1 MPAPRIRPPGDE
13 MAGAGN
19 TKIWKPRNGSTG
31 IGTGTA
37 FDADVLI
44 VGAGPTG
51 LALARE
57 LHSLGIAAMIV
68 DRAPDAVHESRA
80 LAIQARTLEVL
91 DRNSLADDLVTAGN
105 PAGTLML
112 HSRAGRIHTVPLF
125 DEAIG
130 DTRFPFLLFLSQA
143 GTERVLVDR
152 LASAGVGIRRGLTL
166 TGLSQD
172 DDGVTCTLE
181 SPGVPPRTVR
191 TRYVVGCDG
200 AHSATRHLAGIGFTG
215 RAFPQRFLLADLEA
229 DGLEPG
235 RVHVYL
241 AGAGPLFLFPLGS
254 PAGWRLLV
262 MLPRGSRTGPVSLS
276 LAQAAVT
283 RYTGADIVVHDPVW
297 LTEFSISSRLAD
309 SFRRGRVFLAGDA
322 AHIHSPAGAQGMNT
336 GIQDAVNLGW
346 KLALVCR
353 GAAGAELLASYE
365 RERLP
370 VARSVLAMTD
380 RAFRVATSRH
390 PVLRGL
396 RAGPVTPVAALLL
409 RSPLLRRAGFRLV
422 SELGIRYPHG
432 PRRAERG
439 APAGEPTEGAPRL
452 TRGPRPGER
461 FPQPGMGM
469 MPLFPVGTAVVGT
482 AAAGTAAAGGAGRPP
497 VFRLLLCGPAAAW
510 SDEWSERRLRD
521 FQARWAHLLTVHL
534 TPSAPRSRWSA
545 APRPAT
551 SSRRRPGAAHYL
563 VRWDGYVGYRSA
575 GTDLDGVA
583 AHLLA
588 FGARPLTRT

>member
-1 MPAPRIRPPGDE
+1 
-13 MAGAGN
+13 MAGN
-19 TKIWKPRNGSTG
+19 R
-31 IGTGTA
+31 IGTGTI

-57 LHSLGIAAMIV
+57 LHTHGVTAMIV
-68 DRAPDAVHESRA
+68 DRAADAAHESRA

-91 DRNSLADDLVTAGN
+91 ARNGLADDLVSAGN
-105 PAGTLML
+105 PTGTLLL
-112 HSRAGRIHTVPLF
+112 HGRGRRRRGSLSAAPAHAVSLF
-125 DEAIG
+125 DEALFDEALLDEALLDEAIG

-172 DDGVTCTLE
+172 DDGVTCTLD

-200 AHSATRHLAGIGFTG
+200 AHSATRHLAGIGFSG

-241 AGAGPLFLFPLGS
+241 SGAGPLFLFPLGS

-262 MLPRGSRTGPVSLS
+262 MLPPGSRTGPVTLA

-283 RYTGADIVVHDPVW
+283 RYTRDTIVLHDPVW
-297 LTEFSISSRLAD
+297 LTEFTISSRLAD
-309 SFRRGRVFLAGDA
+309 TFARGRVFLAGDA

-353 GAAGAELLASYE
+353 GAADPALLGSYE
-365 RERLP
+365 QERLP
-370 VARSVLAMTD
+370 VARSVLAGTN
-380 RAFRVATSRH
+380 RAFTVATSQH

-396 RAGPVTPVAALLL
+396 RAGPAVPVAALLL
-409 RSPLLRRAGFRLV
+409 RSRMARRTGFRLI
-422 SELGIRYPHG
+422 SELGIHY
-432 PRRAERG
+432 RRSSLSVDG
-439 APAGEPTEGAPRL
+439 VPSL
-452 TRGPRPGER
+452 DRGPRPGER
-461 FPQPGMGM
+461 FPQPGMGAV
-469 MPLFPVGTAVVGT
+469 PVSSVRT
-482 AAAGTAAAGGAGRPP
+482 AAAGHGAAPGPP
-497 VFRLLLCGPAAAW
+497 VFRMLLCGPAA
-510 SDEWSERRLRD
+510 EWPDARVRE
-521 FQARWAHLLTVHL
+521 FQARWAHLLTVEL

-545 APRPAT
+545 APRAAAV
-551 SSRRRPGAAHYL
+551 SRRRSGLAQYL
-563 VRWDGYVGYRSA
+563 VRWDGYVGYRADGS
-575 GTDLDGVA
+575 DLDGA
-583 AHLLA
+583 DAYLLG
-588 FGARPLTRT
+588 FGARPLPP

>member
-1 MPAPRIRPPGDE
+1 
-13 MAGAGN
+13 MAGIGV
-19 TKIWKPRNGSTG
+19 
-31 IGTGTA
+31 GTGTA

-57 LHSLGIAAMIV
+57 LHTHGVTAMIV
-68 DRAPDAVHESRA
+68 DRAPDAAHESRA

-91 DRNSLADDLVTAGN
+91 ARNSLADDLVTAGN
-105 PAGTLML
+105 PTGTLLL
-112 HSRAGRIHTVPLF
+112 HGRGRRRRGSPGALPMHAAPVHAVPLF

-143 GTERVLVDR
+143 ATERVLVDR
-152 LASAGVGIRRGLTL
+152 LAGAGVGIRRGLAL

-172 DDGVTCTLE
+172 DDGVTCTLD
-181 SPGVPPRTVR
+181 SPGVPTRTVR

-200 AHSATRHLAGIGFTG
+200 AHSSTRHLAGIGFSG

-241 AGAGPLFLFPLGS
+241 TGAGPLLLFPLGS

-262 MLPRGSRTGPVSLS
+262 MLPPGSRTGPVTLA

-283 RYTGADIVVHDPVW
+283 RYTRGTIEVHHPVW
-297 LTEFSISSRLAD
+297 LTEFAISSRLAD
-309 SFRRGRVFLAGDA
+309 TFARGRVFLAGDA

-353 GAAGAELLASYE
+353 GAADPALLGSYE

-370 VARSVLAMTD
+370 VARSVLASTN
-380 RAFRVATSRH
+380 RAFRVATSQH

-396 RAGPVTPVAALLL
+396 RAGPAVRVAALLL
-409 RSPLLRRAGFRLV
+409 RNQAARRTGFRLI
-422 SELGIRYPHG
+422 SELGIHYRSSPLSV
-432 PRRAERG
+432 EG
-439 APAGEPTEGAPRL
+439 ARTEGARPRL
-452 TRGPRPGER
+452 GRGPRPGER
-461 FPQPGMGM
+461 FPQPGMGVA
-469 MPLFPVGTAVVGT
+469 PVFPVGT
-482 AAAGTAAAGGAGRPP
+482 AAAGPGAAPGPP
-497 VFRLLLCGPAAAW
+497 VFRMLLCGPAT
-510 SDEWSERRLRD
+510 EWPDTLVRD
-521 FQARWAHLLTVHL
+521 FQARWAHLLTVEL

-545 APRPAT
+545 APRAGAT
-551 SSRRRPGAAHYL
+551 SRRRPGLAQYL
-563 VRWDGYVGYRSA
+563 VRWDGYVGYRAA
-575 GTDLDGVA
+575 GTDLDGA
-583 AHLLA
+583 AAYLLTL
-588 FGARPLTRT
+588 GAQPLPS

>member
-1 MPAPRIRPPGDE
+1 

-19 TKIWKPRNGSTG
+19 AANGRV
-31 IGTGTA
+31 GTGTA

-57 LHSLGIAAMIV
+57 LHSLGVAAMIV
-68 DRAPDAVHESRA
+68 DSAPDAVHESRA

-105 PAGTLML
+105 PTGTLLL
-112 HSRAGRIHTVPLF
+112 HGRGRRRGSAHARSRAAPDHPAPSRRAPSHAVPLF

-181 SPGVPPRTVR
+181 SPGVPARTVR

-200 AHSATRHLAGIGFTG
+200 AHSATRHLAGIGFSG
-215 RAFPQRFLLADLEA
+215 HAFPQRFLLADLEA
-229 DGLEPG
+229 DGLETG
-235 RVHVYL
+235 GVHVYL
-241 AGAGPLFLFPLGS
+241 SGAGGLFLFPLGS

-262 MLPRGSRTGPVSLS
+262 MLPPGSRTGPVTLS

-283 RYTGADIVVHDPVW
+283 RYTGQDILVHHPVW

-309 SFRRGRVFLAGDA
+309 RFARGRVFLAGDA

-353 GAAGAELLASYE
+353 GDAGADLLASYE
-365 RERLP
+365 RERMP
-370 VARSVLAMTD
+370 VARSVLAFTD
-380 RAFRVATSRH
+380 RAFRVATSQH
-390 PVLRGL
+390 PLLRGL
-396 RAGPVTPVAALLL
+396 RAGPVIPAAALLL
-409 RSPLLRRAGFRLV
+409 RSARVRRASFRLI
-422 SELGIRYPHG
+422 SELSIRYPRS
-432 PRRAERG
+432 PRSADKGARAG
-439 APAGEPTEGAPRL
+439 LSVEGLPRL

-461 FPQPGMGM
+461 FPQPGMGAA
-469 MPLFPVGTAVVGT
+469 PVVPFDATDVGR
-482 AAAGTAAAGGAGRPP
+482 ASHPP
-497 VFRLLLCGPAAAW
+497 VFRLLLCGPATDW
-510 SDEWSERRLRD
+510 SDGPSERRMRD
-521 FQARWAHLLTVHL
+521 FQARWAHVLTVEL

-545 APRPAT
+545 APRAAAT
-551 SSRRRPGAAHYL
+551 SRRRPGTAHYL
-563 VRWDGYVGYRSA
+563 LRWDGYVGYRSG

-583 AHLLA
+583 AYLLA
-588 FGARPLTRT
+588 LGARPFPPAP

>member
-1 MPAPRIRPPGDE
+1 

-19 TKIWKPRNGSTG
+19 TANGNPGNGKPGNGKAGLGS
-31 IGTGTA
+31 GTA

-57 LHSLGIAAMIV
+57 LHSLGVAAMIV
-68 DRAPDAVHESRA
+68 DQAPDAVHESRA

-105 PAGTLML
+105 PAGTLLL
-112 HSRAGRIHTVPLF
+112 HGHAGRTHAVPLF

-143 GTERVLVDR
+143 GTERILVDR
-152 LASAGVGIRRGLTL
+152 LSSAGVGIRRGLTL

-181 SPGVPPRTVR
+181 SPGIPTRTVR

-200 AHSATRHLAGIGFTG
+200 AHSATRHLAGIGFAG
-215 RAFPQRFLLADLEA
+215 RTFTQRFLLADLEA

-262 MLPRGSRTGPVSLS
+262 MLPPGSRTGPVTLS

-283 RYTGADIVVHDPVW
+283 RYTRADIVVHDPAW
-297 LTEFSISSRLAD
+297 PTEFSISSRLAD
-309 SFRRGRVFLAGDA
+309 RFARGRVFLAGDA

-353 GAAGAELLASYE
+353 GAASPALLASYE
-365 RERLP
+365 RERRP
-370 VARSVLAMTD
+370 VARSVLAFTD
-380 RAFRVATSRH
+380 RAFRVATSQH

-396 RAGPVTPVAALLL
+396 RAGPVTPVAALVL
-409 RSPLLRRAGFRLV
+409 RSRLVRRAGFRLI
-422 SELGIRYPHG
+422 SELGIRYPRS
-432 PRRAERG
+432 PRATDRG
-439 APAGEPTEGAPRL
+439 APAGESTEGFPRL
-452 TRGPRPGER
+452 SRGPRPGER
-461 FPQPGMGM
+461 FPQPGMGVA
-469 MPLFPVGTAVVGT
+469 PVSAVGRAAVG
-482 AAAGTAAAGGAGRPP
+482 AASRPP
-497 VFRLLLCGPAAAW
+497 VFRLLLCGPAADW
-510 SDEWSERRLRD
+510 SDGRSESRLRD
-521 FQARWAHLLTVHL
+521 FQARWEHLLTVDL

-545 APRPAT
+545 TPRPAAT
-551 SSRRRPGAAHYL
+551 SRRRPGTAHFL

-583 AHLLA
+583 AYLLA
-588 FGARPLTRT
+588 LGARPLPQAS